1 MKLSVLANSA
11 GLRRVDTGSTDPDV
25 LAIAT
30 DSREV
35 REGTVF
41 FARMGWF
48 VDANRFVGAA
58 ERAGAVGLVVTRE
71 DAVADAPHLPA
82 YLSTHE
88 DRDLSLM
95 ADVWFEH
102 PTDGLLVFGVTGTN
116 GKTSVAYLLEHI
128 LRALG
133 HRPAV
138 IGTVSHRF
146 ESTVLPARNTT
157 PDGLLVHGF
166 ARDVLDRGATALIL
180 EVSSHGAE
188 LGRIAGV
195 SFDVVGFTNLTPDHL
210 DFHGDM
216 ESYFNAKASLFG
228 PWLSASVARGSRG
241 AAVAWTDD
249 PAGDRILA
257 AATDA
262 RARTRVGA
270 RNGDLT
276 IRRADGPPT
285 VGTRFAV
292 AKAGGVSIEGCAPVV
307 GDHNLANIGVAL
319 AMVDAV
325 VPDRLAEAV
334 ASLASFGGV
343 PGRLELACTPSP
355 GEPPALVDY
364 AHTPDAVERVVRA
377 VAELGYGRP
386 TVVLG
391 CGGDRDRSK
400 RGPMLRAAAAG
411 AARVIATADN
421 PRSEDAAAIVA
432 EMLDGL
438 APELAARVE
447 VRLDRSDA
455 IEAALR
461 AGGASAG
468 PVLVAGKGHE
478 TYQEVTGVRYHLDD
492 GEELRRASAALR
504 SGISADRAPL
514 LAGWSSNRVADAC
527 GGVLVQRGAE
537 RGWGALSIDS
547 RAVEPS
553 GIFAAIVGERHDAH
567 AFLAAVVAA
576 GAGLLIVSDAAAVPA
591 DAAVSVVVVDDTVAA
606 LQRLA
611 SALVDDARSRRGG
624 LCVVAI
630 TGSNGKT
637 TTKELTAALL
647 GPDALATKGNLNNHI
662 GLPLTVARLA
672 PAHRYAVLE
681 MGANRPGDIDELAA
695 IARPDVAVITSI
707 GEAHLEGLGGLDGV
721 RREKAGVLRHGASV
735 AILPAPEAAAIA
747 TFAADRTRHA
757 HLRGRR
763 RGVLHRGHLRARPS
777 PPDRRYGRAR
787 EVAFSLP
794 GEHNALDLAAAVL
807 ATEAATGR
815 RREAPAIEA
824 ALGAL
829 ELPPGRLRSIT
840 LGGRVVIDDTYNAN
854 PASVRASLSILAA
867 AASPRIA
874 VIGEMREL
882 GADAEALHRGV
893 GESAARVADVVVA
906 IGSAAAP
913 VAAGAGDRGVAV
925 DDHAAA
931 GAWLAANVPAGATVL
946 LKGSRGA
953 RVEAV
958 IPFIEAAWTGEG

>member
-180 EVSSHGAE
+180 EASSHGAE

-391 CGGDRDRSK
+391 CGGDRDRTK

-421 PRSEDAAAIVA
+421 PRSEDPAAIVA

-461 AGGASAG
+461 GNGPAAG

-478 TYQEVTGVRYHLDD
+478 TYQEVAGVRYHLDD
-492 GEELRRASAALR
+492 GEELRRASAARR
-504 SGISADRAPL
+504 SGVSAGRTPL
-514 LAGWSSNRVADAC
+514 LAGWSSSRVADAC
-527 GGVLVQRGAE
+527 GGVLARRGAE

-547 RAVEPS
+547 RAVEPF

-567 AFLAAVVAA
+567 GFLGAVVAA
-576 GAGLLIVSDAAAVPA
+576 GAGLLIVSDAAAVPP

-672 PAHRYAVLE
+672 PVHRYAVLE
-681 MGANRPGDIDELAA
+681 MGANQPGDIDQLAA
-695 IARPDVAVITSI
+695 LARPDVAVITSI

-721 RREKAGVLRHGASV
+721 RREKAGVLRHGAAV
-735 AILPAPEAAAIA
+735 GILPASEAAAVA
-747 TFAADRTRHA
+747 TFAQTERDTRTFGA
-757 HLRGRR
+757 NGEACSIAVTCAPGRVR
-763 RGVLHRGHLRARPS
+763 LTDAMGVR
-777 PPDRRYGRAR
+777 D
-787 EVAFSLP
+787 VAFSLP
-794 GEHNALDLAAAVL
+794 GEHNALDLAAALL
-807 ATEAATGR
+807 ASESALGR
-815 RREAPAIEA
+815 RLEAPVIEA
-824 ALGAL
+824 ALVAL
-829 ELPPGRLRSIT
+829 QLPPGRLRSIT
-840 LGGRVVIDDTYNAN
+840 LGGRIVIDDTYNAN

-906 IGSAAAP
+906 IGPAAAA

-931 GAWLAANVPAGATVL
+931 GVWLAANVPAGATVL

-958 IPFIEAAWTGEG
+958 IPLIEAAWTGEG